1 MSAVRIGTAGWSIP
15 RAWSQEL
22 PGNGSHLER
31 YAKVFSCAEINS
43 TFYRPSR
50 ESTWLRWAASVP
62 DDFRFSVKAP
72 RFVSHDQ
79 ALALTPE
86 CMSTLHAFLVQA
98 RLLGDKLGPLLFQ
111 LPPKEPFAVDRATA
125 FFSYLRT
132 IHDSG
137 VVLEPRHPSWFSP
150 EAEALLCSL
159 RIARVAADPA
169 PVPDAAKPA
178 GSHSPI
184 YYRLHGSP
192 RKYYSAYT
200 AAALGQLSAEL
211 DQRAPDTEAWV
222 IFDNTA
228 SGAALGNALALRQ
241 LTSAPSG

>member
-15 RAWSQEL
+15 RAWTHSIPEV
-22 PGNGSHLER
+22 GSHLER

-111 LPPKEPFAVDRATA
+111 LPPKQPFAVDRATA

-132 IHDSG
+132 IHESA
-137 VVLEPRHPSWFSP
+137 VVLEPRHASWFSP

-169 PVPDAAKPA
+169 PVPLAASPA
-178 GSHSPI
+178 GAPSLL
-184 YYRLHGSP
+184 YYRWHGSP

-200 AAALGQLSAEL
+200 KEALAQLASEL
-211 DQRAPDTEAWV
+211 RPVDADAWV

-241 LTSAPSG
+241 LTSDVSA